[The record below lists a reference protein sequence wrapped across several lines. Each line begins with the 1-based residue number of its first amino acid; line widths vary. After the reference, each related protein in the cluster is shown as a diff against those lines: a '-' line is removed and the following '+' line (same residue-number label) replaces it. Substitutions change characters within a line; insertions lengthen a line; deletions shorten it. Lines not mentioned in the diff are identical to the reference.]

1 VGGIFLSCVDIEDFI
16 KRKDFYKQG
25 GEIENLNAE
34 RF

>member
-1 VGGIFLSCVDIEDFI
+1 VGGNFLSCVGIKDFI
-16 KRKDFYKQG
+16 KREEFYKQG